1 MPRKVLF
8 AVLYLICIP
17 LFAGIYY
24 IWLPNSFYH
33 STVQFEYPTMN
44 RAASGILDGIRHSLV
59 KAIEG
64 HAGAKACGSWRIDP
78 GSINVSALDGRE
90 GKIAFTVS
98 GQSTTE
104 APGHAEYYF
113 SNRFSIALN
122 QRMITNP
129 PDGEATVYFLP
140 TSESP
145 AMPRMAPLGMIDVP
159 ACLFPPEGGYTSAF
173 LSVSLKQSEEMRDFA
188 VALRGF
194 PSRIPGQF
202 WRMLY
207 FSATTI
213 TTLGFGDIVPL
224 STAARM
230 VVSLESVLG
239 IVLIGLFV
247 NALSSEIKRKP
258 TSPPGSSGP

>member
-1 MPRKVLF
+1 
-8 AVLYLICIP
+8 
-17 LFAGIYY
+17 
-24 IWLPNSFYH
+24 
-33 STVQFEYPTMN
+33 
-44 RAASGILDGIRHSLV
+44 
-59 KAIEG
+59 
-64 HAGAKACGSWRIDP
+64 
-78 GSINVSALDGRE
+78 
-90 GKIAFTVS
+90 
-98 GQSTTE
+98 
-104 APGHAEYYF
+104 
-113 SNRFSIALN
+113 
-122 QRMITNP
+122 
-129 PDGEATVYFLP
+129 
-140 TSESP
+140 
-145 AMPRMAPLGMIDVP
+145 
-159 ACLFPPEGGYTSAF
+159 
-173 LSVSLKQSEEMRDFA
+173 MRDFA